1 MNLNLKRFLCKY
13 LAGLALCLPLLAN
26 AAADAIVVGQA
37 IDLSGPNADLGRDY
51 VAGIK
56 TYFDVLNAKGG
67 INGRRIQYLV
77 RDDRGQA
84 DQAVKAVAELIT
96 QAHVSYL
103 FGGVGDDVTRAVLDS
118 AEFKRSGLTL
128 YAPLAGADYRKDAKI
143 LFWRPSYQQEIR
155 HIFSHFDKLGIKDV
169 GVVYQE
175 SAATADAYR
184 RLAEQMKESGIRLS
198 GTVHLGNDL
207 ARMRSET
214 AQLASAKPGF
224 VIMIAD
230 TVNAGVFL
238 KEFRKLAP
246 QTFVAGSSLT
256 NLTTLRQL
264 AGGKAVEWTVF
275 SQVVPNPNIGSSSIQ
290 LEHLNMMR
298 KYRDEPVS
306 ALTLEGFTA
315 AKSWLRLLPA
325 GKRAPGQAEYAIPGG
340 GFDIG
345 GYMVGDVAD
354 SNHLSSYV
362 DMALFNRSSGL
373 TY

>member
-1 MNLNLKRFLCKY
+1 MNLNLKRILCKC
-13 LAGLALCLPLLAN
+13 LAAFSLCLPLLVQ
-26 AAADAIVVGQA
+26 AAADTIVVGQA

-56 TYFDVLNAKGG
+56 TYFDVLNTKGG

-84 DQAVKAVAELIT
+84 DLAVKAVAELIG

-118 AEFKRSGLTL
+118 ADFKRSGLTL
-128 YAPLAGADYRKDAKI
+128 YAPLAGADYQKDARI

-155 HIFSHFDKLGIKDV
+155 HIFSHFDKLGIKDI

-175 SAATADAYR
+175 SAASADAYL
-184 RLAEQMKESGIRLS
+184 RLQEQMKESGIKLS
-198 GTVHLGNDL
+198 GTVHLSKD
-207 ARMRSET
+207 AKQMSKET
-214 AQLASAKPGF
+214 AALAAAKPGF
-224 VIMIAD
+224 VIMVAD

-275 SQVVPNPNIGSSSIQ
+275 SQVVPNPGIGSSPIQ

-306 ALTLEGFTA
+306 ALTLEGFAA
-315 AKSWLRLLPA
+315 AKTWIRLLQP
-325 GKRAPGQAEYAIPGG
+325 GKRAAGQAEYLIPGG

-345 GYMVGDVAD
+345 GYMVGETAG
-354 SNHLSSYV
+354 SNHLSNYV
-362 DMALFNRSSGL
+362 DIALFNKASGL

>member
-1 MNLNLKRFLCKY
+1 MKLNLKRILCKSFS
-13 LAGLALCLPLLAN
+13 AAALCLPLLAE
-26 AAADAIVVGQA
+26 AAPETIVVGQA

-77 RDDRGQA
+77 RDDRGQS
-84 DQAVKAVAELIT
+84 DLAVKAVAELVD
-96 QAHVSYL
+96 QGHASYL
-103 FGGVGDDVTRAVLDS
+103 FGGVGDDVTRAVLNSPD
-118 AEFKRSGLTL
+118 FKRSGLTL
-128 YAPLAGADYRKDAKI
+128 YAPLAGADYQKDAKV
-143 LFWRPSYQQEIR
+143 LFWRPSYQEEIR
-155 HIFSHFDKLGIKDV
+155 HIFSHFGKLGIKDI

-184 RLAEQMKESGIRLS
+184 RLTEQMQQSGIKLS
-198 GTVHLGNDL
+198 GTVHLSSDR
-207 ARMRSET
+207 AKVSAET
-214 AQLASAKPGF
+214 QQLANAKPGC
-224 VIMIAD
+224 VVMIAD
-230 TVNAGVFL
+230 SVSAGLFL
-238 KEFRKLAP
+238 KDFRKLAP

-264 AGGKAVEWTVF
+264 AGGKGVEWTVF
-275 SQVVPNPNIGSSSIQ
+275 SQVVPNPGMGSSSIQ

-315 AKSWLRLLPA
+315 AKSWVRLLQT
-325 GKRAPGQAEYAIPGG
+325 GKRVAGQSEYTIPSG
-340 GFDIG
+340 GFDVG
-345 GYMVGDVAD
+345 GYMVGDVAN
-354 SNHLSSYV
+354 SNRLSNYV
-362 DMALFNRSSGL
+362 DIALFNKANGL

>member
-13 LAGLALCLPLLAN
+13 LAAIALCLPLLAN
-26 AAADAIVVGQA
+26 AAADTVVVGQA

-67 INGRRIQYLV
+67 INGRRVQYLV
-77 RDDRGQA
+77 RDDHGQA
-84 DQAVKAVAELIT
+84 DLAVKAVAELIT
-96 QAHVSYL
+96 QARVSYL

-128 YAPLAGADYRKDAKI
+128 YAPLAGADYRKDAKV

-184 RLAEQMKESGIRLS
+184 RLAERMKESGIRLS
-198 GTVHLGNDL
+198 GTVHLGSDP
-207 ARMRSET
+207 AKMRSET

-275 SQVVPNPNIGSSSIQ
+275 SQVVPNPSIGSSSIQ

-315 AKSWLRLLPA
+315 AKSWQRLLAA
-325 GKRAPGQAEYAIPGG
+325 GKRTSGQAEYAIPDG

-345 GYMVGDVAD
+345 GYTVGDVAD

-362 DMALFNRSSGL
+362 DMALFNKASGL

>member
-96 QAHVSYL
+96 QAHASYL

-128 YAPLAGADYRKDAKI
+128 YAPLAGADYRKDAKV

-184 RLAEQMKESGIRLS
+184 RLADQMKESGIRLS

-325 GKRAPGQAEYAIPGG
+325 GKRAAGQGEYAIPGG

-362 DMALFNRSSGL
+362 DMALFNKSSGL

>member
-1 MNLNLKRFLCKY
+1 MKRILCKC
-13 LAGLALCLPLLAN
+13 LAAFSLFLPLLTH
-26 AAADAIVVGQA
+26 AADTIVVGQA

-56 TYFDVLNAKGG
+56 TYFDVLNTKGG

-84 DQAVKAVAELIT
+84 DLAVKAVAELID

-103 FGGVGDDVTRAVLDS
+103 FGGVGDDVTRAVLNS
-118 AEFKRSGLTL
+118 ADFKRSGLTL
-128 YAPLAGADYRKDAKI
+128 YAPLAGADYQKDARI

-155 HIFSHFDKLGIKDV
+155 HIFSHFDKLGIKDI
-169 GVVYQE
+169 GIVYQE
-175 SAATADAYR
+175 TAATADAYQ
-184 RLAEQMKESGIRLS
+184 RLLEQMKESGIKLS
-198 GTVHLGNDL
+198 GTVHLSKDANQIGK
-207 ARMRSET
+207 ET
-214 AQLASAKPGF
+214 AALAAAKPGF
-224 VIMIAD
+224 VIMVAD

-238 KEFRKLAP
+238 KEFRRLAP

-275 SQVVPNPNIGSSSIQ
+275 SQVVPNPGIGSSPIQ

-306 ALTLEGFTA
+306 ALTLEGFAA
-315 AKSWLRLLPA
+315 AKTWIRLLQPGA
-325 GKRAPGQAEYAIPGG
+325 KRAAGQPEYVIPGG

-345 GYMVGDVAD
+345 GYMMGETAGN
-354 SNHLSSYV
+354 NHLSNYV
-362 DMALFNRSSGL
+362 DIALFNKASGL

>member
-1 MNLNLKRFLCKY
+1 MKRILCKC
-13 LAGLALCLPLLAN
+13 LAAFSLFLPLLAH
-26 AAADAIVVGQA
+26 AADTIVVGQA

-56 TYFDVLNAKGG
+56 TYFDVLNTKGG

-84 DQAVKAVAELIT
+84 DLAVKAVAELIE

-103 FGGVGDDVTRAVLDS
+103 FGGVGDDVTRAVLNS
-118 AEFKRSGLTL
+118 ADFKRSGLTL
-128 YAPLAGADYRKDAKI
+128 YAPLAGADYLKDARI

-155 HIFSHFDKLGIKDV
+155 HIFSHFDKLGIKDI
-169 GVVYQE
+169 GIVYQE
-175 SAATADAYR
+175 SAASADAYQ
-184 RLAEQMKESGIRLS
+184 RLLEQMKESGLKLS
-198 GTVHLGNDL
+198 GTVHLSKD
-207 ARMRSET
+207 AKQISKET
-214 AQLASAKPGF
+214 AALAAAKPGF
-224 VIMIAD
+224 VIMVAD

-275 SQVVPNPNIGSSSIQ
+275 SQVVPNPGIGSSPIQ

-306 ALTLEGFTA
+306 ALTLEGFAA
-315 AKSWLRLLPA
+315 AKTWIRLLQLGA
-325 GKRAPGQAEYAIPGG
+325 KRAAGQPEYIIPGG

-345 GYMVGDVAD
+345 GYMMGETAS
-354 SNHLSSYV
+354 SNHLSNYV
-362 DMALFNRSSGL
+362 DIALFNKASGL

>member
-1 MNLNLKRFLCKY
+1 MNLNLKRFLCKS
-13 LAGLALCLPLLAN
+13 LVTFALCQPFLAN
-26 AAADAIVVGQA
+26 AASDAIVIGQA

-67 INGRRIQYLV
+67 INGRHIQYLV

-84 DQAVKAVAELIT
+84 DLAVKAVNELIT
-96 QAHVSYL
+96 QAHAAYL

-128 YAPLAGADYRKDAKI
+128 YAPLAGADYQKDAKV

-155 HIFSHFDKLGIKDV
+155 YIFSHFGKLGVKNV

-175 SAATADAYR
+175 SAATTDAYR
-184 RLAEQMKESGIRLS
+184 RLTDQMQESGIKLS

-207 ARMRSET
+207 AKMRSET

-230 TVNAGVFL
+230 TVSAGVFL
-238 KEFRKLAP
+238 KEFRKFAP

-315 AKSWLRLLPA
+315 AKSWTRLLPA
-325 GKRAPGQAEYAIPGG
+325 GKRAAGQAEYAVPGG
-340 GFDIG
+340 GFDVG
-345 GYMVGDVAD
+345 GYTVGEVAN

-362 DMALFNRSSGL
+362 DMALFNKGNGL

>member
-1 MNLNLKRFLCKY
+1 MTLNLKRFLCNC
-13 LAGLALCLPLLAN
+13 LAPLVLCLPLAAN
-26 AAADAIVVGQA
+26 AATDAIVIGQA

-67 INGRRIQYLV
+67 MNGRRIQYLV
-77 RDDRGQA
+77 RDDHGQA
-84 DQAVKAVAELIT
+84 DLAVKEVAELIT
-96 QAHVSYL
+96 QAHVAYL
-103 FGGVGDDVTRAVLDS
+103 FGGVGDDVIRAVLDS

-128 YAPLAGADYRKDAKI
+128 YAPLADADYQKDAKV

-155 HIFSHFDKLGIKDV
+155 HIFSHFDKLGVKNAGIA
-169 GVVYQE
+169 YQE
-175 SAATADAYR
+175 SAATTDAYR
-184 RLAEQMKESGIRLS
+184 RLTDQMQENGIKLS
-198 GTVHLGNDL
+198 GTVHLSNNG
-207 ARMRSET
+207 AQMRSET
-214 AQLASAKPGF
+214 SQLANAKPGF

-230 TVNAGVFL
+230 AVNASAFL

-264 AGGKAVEWTVF
+264 AGVKAVEWTVF
-275 SQVVPNPNIGSSSIQ
+275 SQVVPNPNIGSSAIQ

-306 ALTLEGFTA
+306 ALTLEGFAA

-325 GKRAPGQAEYAIPGG
+325 GKKVAGQADYIIPGG

-345 GYMVGDVAD
+345 GYMMGEAAN

-362 DMALFNRSSGL
+362 DMALFNKVSGL